1 MSKYNHIKSIPVD
14 SIPKEEMATAI
25 KEWAEGNDSLEKLL
39 TACYENGIK
48 TNGSHGDGS
57 PFFSWNYYTDSD
69 TKNKT
74 LKILSAALNFK
85 NTQMFVNPD
94 GGNPFSGDEWYLPF
108 VNVGMTSST
117 REESYTYC
125 DSLTEALNSDK
136 LIYPENVELYKKF
149 LNLLDFFL
157 DKESGLLFRI
167 KHEHDGEYI
176 FSIESPPAKEIIELY
191 YNQLFTDAGLVKK
204 TNPDVPERLY
214 WKKRSYDLEE
224 FKNDVIK
231 AIDIII
237 NNYSLEPATSED
249 EITNFQLLARFK
261 KKEFGDSLEGKEK
274 MTEWL
279 RIEKEKRDRRW
290 KKMGLIK

>member
-14 SIPKEEMATAI
+14 SIPEEEMGTAI
-25 KEWAEGNDSLEKLL
+25 KEWAEGNESLEKLL
-39 TACYENGIK
+39 WACHNNEIK
-48 TNGSHGDGS
+48 TNGSHGDGP
-57 PFFSWNYYTDSD
+57 PFLSWNYYTDSD

-74 LKILSAALNFK
+74 LKILSAALNLK

-108 VNVGMTSST
+108 VDVGMTSGT
-117 REESYTYC
+117 REESYIYC

-157 DKESGLLFRI
+157 DKESGLSFRI

-176 FSIESPPAKEIIELY
+176 FSIDSPPAKGEIEIY
-191 YNQLFTDAGLVKK
+191 FNQLFTDAGLIKEI
-204 TNPDVPERLY
+204 NPYAPERLY
-214 WKKRSYDLEE
+214 WKKRSYDFEE

-231 AIDIII
+231 AMDIII

-279 RIEKEKRDRRW
+279 RMEKEKRDREW
-290 KKMGLIK
+290 KEKGLI